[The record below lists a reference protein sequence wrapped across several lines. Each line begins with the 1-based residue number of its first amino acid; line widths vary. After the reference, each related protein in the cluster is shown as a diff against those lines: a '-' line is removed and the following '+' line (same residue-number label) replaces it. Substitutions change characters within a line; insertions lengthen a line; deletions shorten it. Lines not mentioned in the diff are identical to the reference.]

1 MLSLSFLSTELCV
14 VIVVLFALLV
24 PEPSVVFSDSLPFH
38 SLYSGTV
45 FNLTCE
51 VVLVSEVDTPVTVL
65 TSWSRDGTDIDDGN
79 GRISTDSEAAKTSSS
94 MNSYKSSVVFDPLSN
109 TETGGDS
116 GNYMCQVDI
125 RESGFVSGTTA
136 SNSHTLTVQG

>member
-1 MLSLSFLSTELCV
+1 M
-14 VIVVLFALLV
+14 
-24 PEPSVVFSDSLPFH
+24 
-38 SLYSGTV
+38 
-45 FNLTCE
+45 
-51 VVLVSEVDTPVTVL
+51 SEVDTPVTVL
-65 TSWSRDGTDIDDGN
+65 TSWSRDGTDIDDGY
-79 GRISTDSEAAKTSSS
+79 GRISTDNEAAKTSSS

-125 RESGFVSGTTA
+125 RASGFVSGTTA

>member
-1 MLSLSFLSTELCV
+1 MF
-14 VIVVLFALLV
+14 FLLV
-24 PEPSVVFSDSLPFH
+24 PEPTIVFSGSLFSDSLQLND

-45 FNLTCE
+45 YNFTCE

-125 RESGFVSGTTA
+125 RASGFVSGATA
-136 SNSHTLTVQG
+136 SSSHTLTVQV